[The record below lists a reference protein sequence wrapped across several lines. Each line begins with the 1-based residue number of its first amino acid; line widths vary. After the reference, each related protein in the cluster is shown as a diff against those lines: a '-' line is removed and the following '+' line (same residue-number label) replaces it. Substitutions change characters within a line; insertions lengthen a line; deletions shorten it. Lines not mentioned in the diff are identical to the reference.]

1 MRSLSKWVA
10 AITAA
15 TMFVA
20 GCQSA
25 SAGFI
30 GMPSM
35 LGSVVKRIS
44 FGNFTLPPL
53 AYTQFCMR
61 YKNECK
67 AERIV
72 FRGGPVHLTEQRWAD
87 LKEVNNTVNSSIS
100 PEPNTEGLAG
110 EKWLINPSRGDC
122 NDYAVS
128 KRSQLLARGWP
139 ARSLLLSEVVTSWG
153 EGHLIL
159 VVRTSAG
166 DLMLDNLTPQIRP
179 WTRASYRW
187 VRMQT
192 PRNPNFWAALGN
204 RSVTG

>member
-1 MRSLSKWVA
+1 
-10 AITAA
+10 
-15 TMFVA
+15 
-20 GCQSA
+20 
-25 SAGFI
+25 
-30 GMPSM
+30 M

-44 FGNFTLPPL
+44 FGNYTLPPM

-67 AERIV
+67 TEGIV
-72 FRGGPVHLTEQRWAD
+72 FRGGPVRLTEQRWAD
-87 LKEVNNTVNSSIS
+87 LREVNNVVNSSIT

-110 EKWLINPSRGDC
+110 EKWLINPASGDC

-139 ARSLLLSEVVTSWG
+139 ARALLLSEVVTSWG
-153 EGHLIL
+153 EHHLIL
-159 VVRTSAG
+159 VVRTSSG

-192 PRNPNFWAALGN
+192 PKNPNFWASLGN
-204 RSVTG
+204 RSLAG